1 MQGLLKH
8 VATLGPIG
16 YIPLAPGTFGTLA
29 ALICILL
36 FSPSLQAHFL
46 LFVIITIVGSVA
58 ATAAERA
65 FNQKDSSRIIIDE
78 VAGFFIA
85 TLAVP
90 HSVPLFIAAFILFRF
105 FDILK
110 PLMIRKLE
118 SALSFGVGVMADDIL
133 AGLYANIILQVYLH
147 AVPY

>member
-1 MQGLLKH
+1 MQGLLTYI
-8 VATLGPIG
+8 ATLGPIG
-16 YIPLAPGTFGTLA
+16 YMPFAPGTFGTLA
-29 ALICILL
+29 ALVCVMV
-36 FSPSLQAHFL
+36 FSPSLQSHFL
-46 LFVIITIVGSVA
+46 LFVIITIVGSFA
-58 ATAAERA
+58 STAAERA

-90 HSVPLFIAAFILFRF
+90 HSVPLLIAAFILFRF

-118 SALSFGVGVMADDIL
+118 STLSSGVGVMADDIL
-133 AGLYANIILQVYLH
+133 AGLYANIVLQVYLH
-147 AVPY
+147 AIAH

>member
-1 MQGLLKH
+1 MQGLLTYI
-8 VATLGPIG
+8 ATLGPIG
-16 YIPLAPGTFGTLA
+16 YMPFAPGTYGTLA
-29 ALICILL
+29 ALVCVMV
-36 FSPSLQAHFL
+36 FSPSLQSHFL
-46 LFVIITIVGSVA
+46 LFVIITIVGSFA
-58 ATAAERA
+58 STAAERA

-90 HSVPLFIAAFILFRF
+90 HSTPLLIAAFILFRF

-118 SALSFGVGVMADDIL
+118 SALSGGVGVMADDIL

-147 AVPY
+147 AIPH

>member
-8 VATLGPIG
+8 IATLGPIG
-16 YIPLAPGTFGTLA
+16 YVPFAPGTFGTLA
-29 ALICILL
+29 ALVCILVFPL
-36 FSPSLQAHFL
+36 SLQMHFL
-46 LFVIITIVGSVA
+46 LFVIFTIIGSIA
-58 ATAAERA
+58 AAAAERA

-78 VAGFFIA
+78 FAGFFIA
-85 TLAVP
+85 TLSVP
-90 HSVPLFIAAFILFRF
+90 QSIPLFIAAFILFRF

-118 SALSFGVGVMADDIL
+118 SALSSGVGVMADDIL

-147 AVPY
+147 AIPH

>member
-8 VATLGPIG
+8 IATLGPIG
-16 YIPLAPGTFGTLA
+16 YMPQAPGTFGTLT
-29 ALICILL
+29 ALAFIIV
-36 FSPSLQAHFL
+36 FSPSLQTHL
-46 LFVIITIVGSVA
+46 LLCVIVTVVGSFA
-58 ATAAERA
+58 STAAERA

-78 VAGFFIA
+78 FAGFFVA

-90 HSVPLFIAAFILFRF
+90 HSAPLLIAAFILFRF

-118 SALSFGVGVMADDIL
+118 SALSNGMGVMADDML

-147 AVPY
+147 AVPH